1 VAKDAK
7 TFRIAPISLYQT
19 ARAAR
24 GTPPAPASYPG
35 ANREAFT
42 MDQDRING
50 AADQAKG
57 AVKEAAGKVTGDTKL
72 KVEGQLDKAKG
83 QVESA
88 VGKTKD
94 EIRKN

>member
-1 VAKDAK
+1 
-7 TFRIAPISLYQT
+7 
-19 ARAAR
+19 
-24 GTPPAPASYPG
+24 
-35 ANREAFT
+35 

-50 AADQAKG
+50 AADQTKG

-83 QVESA
+83 QVEST
-88 VGKTKD
+88 VGKAKD